1 MNDKR
6 GMDVG
11 PFPFFVVMTF
21 VGRSTL
27 DEASKVHRAV
37 LSDDKDLVHP

>member
-6 GMDVG
+6 GMDEC

-21 VGRSTL
+21 VGRSAL